1 MHKPLKYYIT
11 EVLKKVFTLSS
22 IQEDTTIAVPNRIQI
37 TQIKYHQIFYKTKNK
52 LKQKIKQ
59 IFGINITNKIFLKRK
74 KRINKWRK

>member
-22 IQEDTTIAVPNRIQI
+22 IQEDTTIAAPNRIQI

-52 LKQKIKQ
+52 LKQKIRSFKSNL
-59 IFGINITNKIFLKRK
+59 FYRRSK
-74 KRINKWRK
+74 KDWSMR